1 MPGLVP
7 SIGRVTGQ
15 ETQVVTLYH
24 PMKQILFSGGPDFWG
39 LGEICAKQACLLK
52 ANRCSRPNH

>member
-1 MPGLVP
+1 MPGLVL

-24 PMKQILFSGGPDFWG
+24 PMKQILFFGGPDFWG
-39 LGEICAKQACLLK
+39 LGEICARQV
-52 ANRCSRPNH
+52 